1 MVLLFLMWLK
11 KQSVLTG
18 LIFKNDIFNK
28 TRSKLLQYKTL
39 IQKRKLMVEIGVNT
53 RAAGWTSGDLD
64 SGIIINQQELELF
77 LHFILRNFYFAAQD
91 KYDIQPVSGTNAFAP
106 TISNSEK
113 QKLHLNII

>member
-1 MVLLFLMWLK
+1 MVLLSLMWLK

-39 IQKRKLMVEIGVNT
+39 IKKRKLMVEIGVIT
-53 RAAGWTSGDLD
+53 WAASWTSGDLD

-77 LHFILRNFYFAAQD
+77 LQLYLAQLLFY
-91 KYDIQPVSGTNAFAP
+91 GTR
-106 TISNSEK
+106 
-113 QKLHLNII
+113 